1 MAEIQMITYSG
12 NDEKYLGK
20 SMTVNNFHDV
30 QSLDSFDINIIDLN
44 NEQIWK
50 NERDSNESVNII
62 NEFKSL
68 SIMINQRKKS
78 KIIVILPQNCVF
90 KYYKKSNSNSYYRQ
104 CELKD
109 MLKSLLVNILS
120 KLCNLLGRIDLIYEN
135 TVTEIDGHNIKSSF
149 SFINSYRNFLTRSKK
164 VNLLHQS
171 N

>member
-90 KYYKKSNSNSYYRQ
+90 KYYKK
-104 CELKD
+104 K
-109 MLKSLLVNILS
+109 
-120 KLCNLLGRIDLIYEN
+120 
-135 TVTEIDGHNIKSSF
+135 
-149 SFINSYRNFLTRSKK
+149 
-164 VNLLHQS
+164 
-171 N
+171 